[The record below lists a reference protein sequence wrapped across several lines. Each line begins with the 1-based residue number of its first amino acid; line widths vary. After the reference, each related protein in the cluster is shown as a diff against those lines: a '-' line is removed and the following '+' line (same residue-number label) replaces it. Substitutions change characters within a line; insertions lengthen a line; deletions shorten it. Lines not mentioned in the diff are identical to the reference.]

1 MDRIVRTCTQ
11 CGTTN
16 TIEPTKG
23 LGGVAT
29 WKAICNECG
38 SETEGHRS
46 QKECKPGEPFAD
58 ATIFD

>member
-16 TIEPTKG
+16 TIELTNG

-29 WKAICNECG
+29 WKTTCIECG

-46 QKECKPGEPFAD
+46 QEECKPGEAFAD
-58 ATIFD
+58 VTIFD